1 MSIIITLFI
10 LFITAYVI
18 MHFSTICTEMSEE
31 PHSVSTYFKCSS
43 SLSLIFAS
51 LNAVFNTAYCLLLVF
66 DPQHDDLVFYTQHSS
81 HIQRITSTVSW
92 YISKVALVWL
102 INGRLYF
109 VFEGKILSEL
119 QTNKKLFMFINIITT
134 IMMPIFLSV
143 AYLFVYAKHLIY
155 AEIAFNSYRL
165 FLILTIICIL
175 YMFSR
180 RLLYLSILHEME
192 ELKSN
197 TTIRSNSFPTPTV
210 SQINIE
216 VEVPK
221 SKSVTDVNKP
231 QMNSLPSTSHLQP
244 KPSIQSVGGLYFIH
258 LTTRNAVLVFTV
270 AISILCVI
278 LSFMS
283 FRFLIGAQ
291 TRITLLLPMNVA
303 AADSLITSVAV
314 LCLFHFGDGIYPKI
328 CKLSNVCFESVCF
341 GFAKRILVNK
351 GQ

>member
-175 YMFSR
+175 Y
-180 RLLYLSILHEME
+180 I
-192 ELKSN
+192 
-197 TTIRSNSFPTPTV
+197 SNSFPTPTV